1 MGPPCMIGDSSGL
14 AVSTRQ
20 PIVKKR
26 SATGKAFVLT
36 VALCIALLIGE
47 LLVRSLTEI
56 EVATVD
62 PDSAS
67 SKDALDIV
75 RECGFQVASFRNA

>member
-1 MGPPCMIGDSSGL
+1 MHCEACVAKLEAALDAAPGLSAESVSIGT
-14 AVSTRQ
+14 A
-20 PIVKKR
+20 
-26 SATGKAFVLT
+26 
-36 VALCIALLIGE
+36 
-47 LLVRSLTEI
+47 
-56 EVATVD
+56 VATVD